1 MDVLSLTRMPSFLK
15 PEIPN
20 CTSQCK
26 RSLGHSSHVRVS
38 TRFHRQLALT
48 HKVLDEIPL
57 SDTFAWNNLIHTH
70 LSNRDPG
77 GALSIY
83 HHMMMRGACPDRRTL
98 PRVLTASRIC
108 GDLFLGKQLHGQ
120 AIKLGFFDEHYVI
133 TALIEIYGRLDGIE
147 AGKWLFD
154 KSPRRNSVAW
164 TMILKLYL
172 MENKPDLAINVF
184 YQMVELNAR
193 IDSVVLIT
201 AAGACGL
208 LKSVEHGRRV
218 HDVARKFR
226 LESDIL
232 VSNSLLKMH
241 IDCQRMEDARG
252 FFNQMTTKDVIS
264 WTEIICGYVK
274 KGEFNEALKLFRKM
288 NMDGIKPDSLS
299 VSSVL
304 PACARTVAHKNGK
317 EIHGYSLRNGMD
329 NNLIVQNATTDMY
342 AKSGLVDYALKVFER
357 MKKRDVI
364 SWTVMILGFSLHGK
378 GELGVELFCRM
389 EKDQRVEA
397 DQFTYAAVLHC
408 CTAACMVEEGKF
420 YFNCIKEPNI
430 THYALMV
437 SLLARA
443 CLFDEARAFM
453 EEHHIERHAEVLRAL
468 LDGCWM
474 HHRRNI
480 GKQVFEQLCDLEPLD
495 AENYVLLSNWYSDNG
510 KWDLV
515 DKLRETIMSMG
526 SKPKK
531 AYSWIE
537 FQNKVHV
544 FGTGD
549 ISHPRSERIYT
560 ELQCL
565 MKKVNAEAQRP
576 ASGFSFHG
584 VDAEREC
591 IQIGHS
597 EMLALSF
604 GLICTQ
610 PGATIRITKNL
621 RMCRGCHDSTKLVSK
636 IVEREII
643 IKDPNCFHHFK
654 DGFCSCRDFW

>member
-1 MDVLSLTRMPSFLK
+1 MDVLSSSRMPSFLK
-15 PEIPN
+15 PEISI

-26 RSLGHSSHVRVS
+26 RSLGRSSHVRGS
-38 TRFHRQLALT
+38 TRCHGELALT

-57 SDTFAWNNLIHTH
+57 PDTFAWNSLIHTH

-83 HHMMMRGACPDRRTL
+83 HHMMMRGARPDCRTL

-172 MENKPDLAINVF
+172 LENKPELAINVF

-218 HDVARKFR
+218 HHVAKKFQ

-241 IDCQRMEDARG
+241 IDCERMEDARE

-264 WTEIICGYVK
+264 WTEIIFGYVK

-299 VSSVL
+299 ISSVL

-317 EIHGYSLRNGMD
+317 EIHGYSLRNGID
-329 NNLIVQNATTDMY
+329 NDLVVQNATMDMY

-378 GELGVELFCRM
+378 GEIGVEFFCRM

-397 DQFTYAAVLHC
+397 DQLTYAAVLHC
-408 CTAACMVEEGKF
+408 CTTACKVEEGKF
-420 YFNCIKEPNI
+420 YFNCIKKPNI

-443 CLFDEARAFM
+443 GLFVEARSFI
-453 EEHHIERHAEVLRAL
+453 EEHRIERHAGVLRAL

-480 GKQVFEQLCDLEPLD
+480 GEQVLEQPFDLEPRD
-495 AENYVLLSNWYSDNG
+495 AENYVLLSKWHSDNE
-510 KWDLV
+510 KWDLA
-515 DKLRETIMSMG
+515 DKLRETIMG
-526 SKPKK
+526 TKPKK

-549 ISHPRSERIYT
+549 ISHPRSEGIFT

-565 MKKVNAEAQRP
+565 MKKVKAEAQRP
-576 ASGFSFHG
+576 GSDKKVAPQESQGTPPYG
-584 VDAEREC
+584 
-591 IQIGHS
+591 
-597 EMLALSF
+597 
-604 GLICTQ
+604 T
-610 PGATIRITKNL
+610 
-621 RMCRGCHDSTKLVSK
+621 
-636 IVEREII
+636 
-643 IKDPNCFHHFK
+643 
-654 DGFCSCRDFW
+654 

>member
-26 RSLGHSSHVRVS
+26 RSLGHSSHVRAR
-38 TRFHRQLALT
+38 TRFPGELALT
-48 HKVLDEIPL
+48 HKVLDETPL

-172 MENKPDLAINVF
+172 MENKPDLAVNVF

-232 VSNSLLKMH
+232 
-241 IDCQRMEDARG
+241 
-252 FFNQMTTKDVIS
+252 
-264 WTEIICGYVK
+264 
-274 KGEFNEALKLFRKM
+274 M

-304 PACARTVAHKNGK
+304 PACARAVAHKNGK
-317 EIHGYSLRNGMD
+317 EIHGYSLRN
-329 NNLIVQNATTDMY
+329 
-342 AKSGLVDYALKVFER
+342 
-357 MKKRDVI
+357 
-364 SWTVMILGFSLHGK
+364 GFSLHGK

-443 CLFDEARAFM
+443 SLFDEARVFM

-468 LDGCWM
+468 LYGCWM

-480 GKQVFEQLCDLEPLD
+480 GKRVFEQLGDLEPLD
-495 AENYVLLSNWYSDNG
+495 AENYVLLSNWYSGNG

-549 ISHPRSERIYT
+549 ISHPRSVRIYT

-565 MKKVNAEAQRP
+565 MKKVKAEAQRP
-576 ASGFSFHG
+576 ASGHQT
-584 VDAEREC
+584 AEVRISTSNILCAILFLSERQKQKHPSYWQN
-591 IQIGHS
+591 QI
-597 EMLALSF
+597 E
-604 GLICTQ
+604 T
-610 PGATIRITKNL
+610 
-621 RMCRGCHDSTKLVSK
+621 
-636 IVEREII
+636 E
-643 IKDPNCFHHFK
+643 
-654 DGFCSCRDFW
+654 

>member
-1 MDVLSLTRMPSFLK
+1 MDVLSSTRMPSFLK
-15 PEIPN
+15 PEISI

-26 RSLGHSSHVRVS
+26 RSLGRSSHVRGS
-38 TRFHRQLALT
+38 TICHGELALT

-57 SDTFAWNNLIHTH
+57 PDTFAWNSLIHTH

-83 HHMMMRGACPDRRTL
+83 HHMMMRGARPDCRTL

-172 MENKPDLAINVF
+172 LENKPELAINVF
-184 YQMVELNAR
+184 YQMVELNAL

-218 HDVARKFR
+218 HHVARKFQ

-241 IDCQRMEDARG
+241 IDCERMEDARE

-288 NMDGIKPDSLS
+288 NMDGIKPDPLS
-299 VSSVL
+299 ISSVL

-317 EIHGYSLRNGMD
+317 EIHGYSLRNGID
-329 NNLIVQNATTDMY
+329 NDLVVQNATMDMY

-378 GELGVELFCRM
+378 GEIGVEFFCRM

-408 CTAACMVEEGKF
+408 CTTACKVEEGKF
-420 YFNCIKEPNI
+420 YFNCIKKPNI
-430 THYALMV
+430 THYALM
-437 SLLARA
+437 R
-443 CLFDEARAFM
+443 
-453 EEHHIERHAEVLRAL
+453 VLGAL

-480 GKQVFEQLCDLEPLD
+480 GKQVFEQLFDLEPRD
-495 AENYVLLSNWYSDNG
+495 AENYVLLSKWYSDNE
-510 KWDLV
+510 KWDLA
-515 DKLRETIMSMG
+515 DKLRETIMGTG

-549 ISHPRSERIYT
+549 ISHPRSEGIYT

-565 MKKVNAEAQRP
+565 MKKVK
-576 ASGFSFHG
+576 
-584 VDAEREC
+584 C
-591 IQIGHS
+591 
-597 EMLALSF
+597 
-604 GLICTQ
+604 
-610 PGATIRITKNL
+610 
-621 RMCRGCHDSTKLVSK
+621 
-636 IVEREII
+636 
-643 IKDPNCFHHFK
+643 
-654 DGFCSCRDFW
+654 

>member
-1 MDVLSLTRMPSFLK
+1 
-15 PEIPN
+15 
-20 CTSQCK
+20 
-26 RSLGHSSHVRVS
+26 
-38 TRFHRQLALT
+38 
-48 HKVLDEIPL
+48 
-57 SDTFAWNNLIHTH
+57 
-70 LSNRDPG
+70 
-77 GALSIY
+77 
-83 HHMMMRGACPDRRTL
+83 
-98 PRVLTASRIC
+98 
-108 GDLFLGKQLHGQ
+108 
-120 AIKLGFFDEHYVI
+120 
-133 TALIEIYGRLDGIE
+133 LIEIYGRLDGIE

-610 PGATIRITKNL
+610 PGATIRISKNL